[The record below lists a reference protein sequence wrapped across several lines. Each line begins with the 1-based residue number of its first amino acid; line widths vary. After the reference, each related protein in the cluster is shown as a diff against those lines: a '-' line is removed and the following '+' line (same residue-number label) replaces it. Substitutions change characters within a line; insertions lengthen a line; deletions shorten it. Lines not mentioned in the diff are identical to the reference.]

1 MLARNLSINHTDD
14 VKFYRAEQNEDK
26 FILKSAHWRRSS
38 STGLRLNKQG
48 APWLVVVGWLEQ
60 KQTSQHQ
67 HPQLMAPWLRPQ
79 NHRRQVIIE
88 LSVLA
93 KLSPIT
99 VLSGFPPGFVIVAH
113 TQSPNQDH
121 LRRVSFFAVPSAGPA
136 DKSPIW
142 FREPDRRTIRQRRA
156 RIKVEKSKQ
165 IEEDPLERGRL
176 VIIVVWFPA
185 WDRCDHHHYC
195 HSATCVMWTHLTS
208 YRSPA
213 HPTWSYLDPPE
224 STLTHLNLPWTSR
237 FPCCVLFIF
246 VMEHNKWKSKYR

>member
-1 MLARNLSINHTDD
+1 MLNSIEQKNRL
-14 VKFYRAEQNEDK
+14 VQNEDK

-67 HPQLMAPWLRPQ
+67 HPQLMAPWPRPQ

-142 FREPDRRTIRQRRA
+142 FREPDSRMIRQKRA

-165 IEEDPLERGRL
+165 MEEDPLVGDHGSVMTGFLRRISL
-176 VIIVVWFPA
+176 ITAIIVTRPPA
-185 WDRCDHHHYC
+185 YWADLTFC
-195 HSATCVMWTHLTS
+195 HSAL
-208 YRSPA
+208 R
-213 HPTWSYLDPPE
+213 
-224 STLTHLNLPWTSR
+224 LP
-237 FPCCVLFIF
+237 L
-246 VMEHNKWKSKYR
+246 

>member
-1 MLARNLSINHTDD
+1 
-14 VKFYRAEQNEDK
+14 
-26 FILKSAHWRRSS
+26 
-38 STGLRLNKQG
+38 
-48 APWLVVVGWLEQ
+48 
-60 KQTSQHQ
+60 
-67 HPQLMAPWLRPQ
+67 MAPWPRPQ

-165 IEEDPLERGRL
+165 IEEDPLERRRL

-185 WDRCDHHHYC
+185 WNCCDHHHYC

-224 STLTHLNLPWTSR
+224 STLIHLEPTVFVFVQCPAFHRPLESLVPIIHFKSIVIQFLR
-237 FPCCVLFIF
+237 LIFPQWIPSPPTGRV
-246 VMEHNKWKSKYR
+246 

>member
-1 MLARNLSINHTDD
+1 
-14 VKFYRAEQNEDK
+14 
-26 FILKSAHWRRSS
+26 
-38 STGLRLNKQG
+38 
-48 APWLVVVGWLEQ
+48 
-60 KQTSQHQ
+60 
-67 HPQLMAPWLRPQ
+67 MAPWPRPQ

-165 IEEDPLERGRL
+165 IEEDPLERRRL

-224 STLTHLNLPWTSR
+224 STLNHLNPPWTDSFCICSMSS
-237 FPCCVLFIF
+237 FPQALG
-246 VMEHNKWKSKYR
+246 KSSSNYPLQINCYSVSSVDISTMNTIPTNRATNFFFFLAY